1 MNYSNIAYEHTGN
14 FTLGQE
20 EIMTDIIHETAA
32 WHNRTNGTTAV
43 EALRK
48 NGFDAAYYDSR
59 KEAVDYMLGFVK
71 RGMSIGFGGSMTLVE
86 LGMADLIKQKG
97 AQLALELTPADYE
110 NLEELGRKLK
120 KTVQTELYFTSSNAV
135 TLDGALVNID
145 GGGNRVTAMMYG
157 PERVI
162 VAAGINKICRDE
174 AAAWERI
181 RMVAAPRNARRLNM
195 PTPCA
200 ETGICVNCKHPS
212 RICRLYTVMRC
223 KPFFTD
229 VTVVIIGES
238 LGF

>member
-1 MNYSNIAYEHTGN
+1 
-14 FTLGQE
+14 
-20 EIMTDIIHETAA
+20 MTEIIHEVTA
-32 WHNRTNGTTAV
+32 WHNRTNGTMAV

-48 NGFDAAYYDSR
+48 NGFDAVYFDDRA
-59 KEAVDYMLGFVK
+59 EAVDYMLGFVSS
-71 RGMSIGFGGSMTLVE
+71 GMSIGFGGSMTLAE
-86 LGMADLIKQKG
+86 LNMIDLVKQKG
-97 AQLALELTPADYE
+97 AQLALELTPTDYE
-110 NLEELGRKLK
+110 DFDALGRKLK
-120 KTVQTELYFTSSNAV
+120 KTVQTDIYFTSSNAV

-157 PERVI
+157 PNKVI

-200 ETGICVNCKHPS
+200 ETGICVNCKHPA

-229 VTVVIIGES
+229 VTVVIIGET

>member
-1 MNYSNIAYEHTGN
+1 MTA
-14 FTLGQE
+14 
-20 EIMTDIIHETAA
+20 IMHEVTA

-43 EALRK
+43 EALQK
-48 NGFDAAYYDSR
+48 NGFDAVYFDDRA
-59 KEAVDYMLGFVK
+59 EAVDYMLGFVSS
-71 RGMSIGFGGSMTLVE
+71 GMTIGFGGSMTLAE
-86 LGMADLIKQKG
+86 LNMIDLVKQKG

-110 NLEELGRKLK
+110 DFDALGRKLK
-120 KTVQTELYFTSSNAV
+120 KTVQTDIYFTSSNAV

-157 PERVI
+157 PNKVI

-200 ETGICVNCKHPS
+200 ETGICVNCKHPA

-229 VTVVIIGES
+229 VTVVIIGET

>member
-1 MNYSNIAYEHTGN
+1 MTA
-14 FTLGQE
+14 
-20 EIMTDIIHETAA
+20 IMHEVTA

-43 EALRK
+43 EALQK
-48 NGFDAAYYDSR
+48 NGFDAVYFDDRA
-59 KEAVDYMLGFVK
+59 EAVDYMLGFVSS
-71 RGMSIGFGGSMTLVE
+71 GMSIGFGGSMTLAE
-86 LGMADLIKQKG
+86 LNMIDLVKQKG

-110 NLEELGRKLK
+110 DFDALGRKLK
-120 KTVQTELYFTSSNAV
+120 KTVQTDIYFTSSNAV

-157 PERVI
+157 PNKVI

-200 ETGICVNCKHPS
+200 ETGICVNCKHPA

-229 VTVVIIGES
+229 VTVVIIGEP

>member
-1 MNYSNIAYEHTGN
+1 MTA
-14 FTLGQE
+14 
-20 EIMTDIIHETAA
+20 IMHEVTA

-43 EALRK
+43 EALQK
-48 NGFDAAYYDSR
+48 NGFDAVYFDDRA
-59 KEAVDYMLGFVK
+59 EAVDYMLGFVSS
-71 RGMSIGFGGSMTLVE
+71 GMSIGFGGSMTLVE
-86 LGMADLIKQKG
+86 LNMIDLVKQKG

-110 NLEELGRKLK
+110 DFDALGRKLK
-120 KTVQTELYFTSSNAV
+120 KTVQTDIYFTSSNAV

-157 PERVI
+157 PNKVI

-200 ETGICVNCKHPS
+200 ETGICVNCKHPA

-229 VTVVIIGES
+229 VTVVIIGEP

>member
-1 MNYSNIAYEHTGN
+1 MTA
-14 FTLGQE
+14 
-20 EIMTDIIHETAA
+20 IMHEVTA

-43 EALRK
+43 EALQK
-48 NGFDAAYYDSR
+48 NGFDAVYFDDRA
-59 KEAVDYMLGFVK
+59 EAVDYMLGFVSS
-71 RGMSIGFGGSMTLVE
+71 GMSIGLGGSMTLAE
-86 LGMADLIKQKG
+86 LNMIDLVKQKG

-110 NLEELGRKLK
+110 DFDALGRKLK
-120 KTVQTELYFTSSNAV
+120 KTVQTDIYFTSSNAV

-157 PERVI
+157 PNKVI
-162 VAAGINKICRDE
+162 VAAGINKICSDE

-200 ETGICVNCKHPS
+200 ETGICVNCKHPA

-229 VTVVIIGES
+229 VTVVIIGEP

>member
-1 MNYSNIAYEHTGN
+1 
-14 FTLGQE
+14 
-20 EIMTDIIHETAA
+20 MTEIIHEVAA
-32 WHNRTNGTTAV
+32 WHNRTNGTAAV
-43 EALRK
+43 EALQK
-48 NGFDAAYYDSR
+48 NGFDAVYFDGR
-59 KEAVDYMLGFVK
+59 TEAVDYMLGFVSS
-71 RGMSIGFGGSMTLVE
+71 GMSIGFGGSMTLVE
-86 LGMADLIKQKG
+86 LGMADLVKQKG

-110 NLEELGRKLK
+110 DFAELGRKLK
-120 KTVQTELYFTSSNAV
+120 KTVQTDLYFTSSNAV

-157 PERVI
+157 PNKVI

-181 RMVAAPRNARRLNM
+181 RMIAAPKNARRLNM

-200 ETGICVNCKHPS
+200 ETGICVNCKHPA

-229 VTVVIIGES
+229 VTVVIIGEP

>member
-1 MNYSNIAYEHTGN
+1 
-14 FTLGQE
+14 
-20 EIMTDIIHETAA
+20 MTDIIQETAT
-32 WHNRTNGTTAV
+32 WHNRTMGTMAV
-43 EALRK
+43 EALQK
-48 NGFDAAYYDSR
+48 NGF
-59 KEAVDYMLGFVK
+59 EAVYFDRRQEAVEHMLGFVK
-71 RGMSIGFGGSMTLVE
+71 SGMTIGFGGSMTLVE
-86 LGMADLIKQKG
+86 LGLTEHIKAKG
-97 AQLALELTPADYE
+97 AQPALELTPADYE
-110 NLEELGRKLK
+110 DFNELGRKLK
-120 KTVQTELYFTSSNAV
+120 KTVQTEIYFTSSNAV

-157 PERVI
+157 PEKVI

-195 PTPCA
+195 PTPCSQ
-200 ETGICVNCKHPS
+200 TGICMNCKHPA

-229 VTVVIIGES
+229 VIVVIIGET

>member
-1 MNYSNIAYEHTGN
+1 MT
-14 FTLGQE
+14 
-20 EIMTDIIHETAA
+20 EIIDEVTA
-32 WHNRTNGTTAV
+32 WHNRTIGTTVV

-48 NGFDAAYYDSR
+48 NGFDAVYFDR
-59 KEAVDYMLGFVK
+59 REEAVDYMLGFVSS
-71 RGMSIGFGGSMTLVE
+71 GMSIGSGGSMTLAE
-86 LGMADLIKQKG
+86 LNMAELVKQKG

-110 NLEELGRKLK
+110 DFAELGRKLK
-120 KTVQTELYFTSSNAV
+120 KTVQTDLYFTSSNAV

-157 PERVI
+157 PGRVI

-181 RMVAAPRNARRLNM
+181 RMIAAPKNARRLNM

-200 ETGICVNCKHPS
+200 ETGICMNCKHPA

-223 KPFFTD
+223 KPFFTA
-229 VTVVIIGES
+229 VTVVIIGET

>member
-1 MNYSNIAYEHTGN
+1 MTA
-14 FTLGQE
+14 
-20 EIMTDIIHETAA
+20 IMHEVTA

-43 EALRK
+43 EALQK
-48 NGFDAAYYDSR
+48 NGFDAVYFDDRA
-59 KEAVDYMLGFVK
+59 EAVDYMLGFVSS
-71 RGMSIGFGGSMTLVE
+71 GMSIGFGGSMTLAE
-86 LGMADLIKQKG
+86 LNMIDLVKQKG

-110 NLEELGRKLK
+110 DFDALGRKLK
-120 KTVQTELYFTSSNAV
+120 KTVQTDIYFTSSNAV

-157 PERVI
+157 PNKVI

-181 RMVAAPRNARRLNM
+181 RMIAAPRNARRLNM

-200 ETGICVNCKHPS
+200 ETGICVNCKHPA

-229 VTVVIIGES
+229 VTVVIIGEP

>member
-1 MNYSNIAYEHTGN
+1 MTEII
-14 FTLGQE
+14 QE
-20 EIMTDIIHETAA
+20 VTA
-32 WHNRTNGTTAV
+32 WHNRTNGTMAV

-48 NGFDAAYYDSR
+48 NDFDAVYFDGRAA
-59 KEAVDYMLGFVK
+59 AVDYMLGFVSS
-71 RGMSIGFGGSMTLVE
+71 GMTIGFGGSMTLAE
-86 LGMADLIKQKG
+86 LNMIDLVKQKG

-110 NLEELGRKLK
+110 DFDALGRKLK
-120 KTVQTELYFTSSNAV
+120 KTVQTDLYFTSSNAV

-157 PERVI
+157 PNKVI

-200 ETGICVNCKHPS
+200 ETGICVNCKHPA

-229 VTVVIIGES
+229 VTVVIIGEP

>member
-1 MNYSNIAYEHTGN
+1 M
-14 FTLGQE
+14 
-20 EIMTDIIHETAA
+20 HEVTA

-43 EALRK
+43 EALQK
-48 NGFDAAYYDSR
+48 NGFDAVYFDDRA
-59 KEAVDYMLGFVK
+59 EAVDYMLGFVSS
-71 RGMSIGFGGSMTLVE
+71 GMSIGFGGSMTLAE
-86 LGMADLIKQKG
+86 LNMIDLVKQKG

-110 NLEELGRKLK
+110 DFDALGRKLK
-120 KTVQTELYFTSSNAV
+120 KTVQTDIYFTSSNAV

-157 PERVI
+157 PNKVI

-200 ETGICVNCKHPS
+200 ETGICVNCKHPA

-229 VTVVIIGES
+229 VTVVIIGEP

>member
-1 MNYSNIAYEHTGN
+1 
-14 FTLGQE
+14 
-20 EIMTDIIHETAA
+20 MTSIIQDVTA

-43 EALRK
+43 EALQK
-48 NGFDAAYYDSR
+48 NGFDAVYFDDRA
-59 KEAVDYMLGFVK
+59 EAVDYMLGFVSS
-71 RGMSIGFGGSMTLVE
+71 GMSIGFGGSMTLAE
-86 LGMADLIKQKG
+86 LNMIDLVKQKG
-97 AQLALELTPADYE
+97 AQLALELTPTDYE
-110 NLEELGRKLK
+110 DFDALGRKLK
-120 KTVQTELYFTSSNAV
+120 KTVQTDIYFTSSNAV

-157 PERVI
+157 PNKVI

-200 ETGICVNCKHPS
+200 ETGICVNCKHPA

-229 VTVVIIGES
+229 VTVVIIGET

>member
-1 MNYSNIAYEHTGN
+1 
-14 FTLGQE
+14 
-20 EIMTDIIHETAA
+20 MTDIILETAA
-32 WHNRTNGTTAV
+32 WHNRTNGIAAV

-48 NGFDAAYYDSR
+48 NGFDAEYFDSR
-59 KEAVDYMLGFVK
+59 KEAVDYMLGFVTS
-71 RGMSIGFGGSMTLVE
+71 GMSIGFGGSMTLVE
-86 LGMADLIKQKG
+86 LGLAELVKGKG
-97 AQLALELTPADYE
+97 AKPALELTPADYE
-110 NLEELGRKLK
+110 DFNALGRKLK

-157 PERVI
+157 PEKVI
-162 VAAGINKICRDE
+162 IAAGINKICRDE

-181 RMVAAPRNARRLNM
+181 RLVAAPKNARRLNM

-212 RICRLYTVMRC
+212 RICRIYTVMRC
-223 KPFFTD
+223 KPFFTA
-229 VTVVIIGES
+229 VTVVIIGET

>member
-1 MNYSNIAYEHTGN
+1 MS
-14 FTLGQE
+14 
-20 EIMTDIIHETAA
+20 DIIHETAV
-32 WHNRTNGTTAV
+32 WHNRTMGTMAV

-48 NGFDAAYYDSR
+48 NGFDAEYFDNR
-59 KEAVDYMLGFVK
+59 KEAVDYMLGFVSS
-71 RGMSIGFGGSMTLVE
+71 GMNIGFGGSMTLVE
-86 LGMADLIKQKG
+86 LGMLDLVKQKG
-97 AQLALELTPADYE
+97 AQPALELTPADYE
-110 NLEELGRKLK
+110 DFAELGRKLK

-157 PERVI
+157 PNKVI

-181 RMVAAPRNARRLNM
+181 RMVAAPRNARRLKM

-200 ETGICVNCKHPS
+200 ETGICMNCKHPS

-223 KPFFTD
+223 KPFFTA
-229 VTVVIIGES
+229 VTVVIIGET